1 MKSGLHDKTLL
12 SATSEAN
19 LVFWKGPDKNQLSNL
34 VNQSPKNQNIIDS
47 VELFADELKRSI
59 INERDVIV
67 MMSNGSFDG
76 LADLLKS
83 KL

>member
-1 MKSGLHDKTLL
+1 MKSGLHDKTLI

-19 LVFWKGPDKNQLSNL
+19 LVFWKGPDKNQLTNL
-34 VNQSPKNQNIIDS
+34 VNQSPKNHNIIDS
-47 VELFADELKRSI
+47 VEDFADELKRSI
-59 INERDVIV
+59 VNERDVIV

>member
-1 MKSGLHDKTLL
+1 MHDKTLI

-19 LVFWKGPDKNQLSNL
+19 LVFWKGPDENQLGNL

-47 VELFADELKRSI
+47 VELFAEELRRSI

>member
-1 MKSGLHDKTLL
+1 M
-12 SATSEAN
+12 
-19 LVFWKGPDKNQLSNL
+19 
-34 VNQSPKNQNIIDS
+34 DS
-47 VELFADELKRSI
+47 VDLFADKLKSSVT
-59 INERDVIV
+59 NEGDVIV